1 MLSLRRATTL
11 TARRLSTKAKR
22 EYDLVLFGATG
33 YSGRMCADY
42 LLRTHKGLR
51 VALAGRDRA
60 KLEKVA
66 EACAVTPPRIVV
78 RRPGRRRVAAAGG
91 VHGGRREHGGTLP
104 QVRFVAGRSLCSGR
118 HVLTPISLEKAA
130 GR

>member
-1 MLSLRRATTL
+1 MLLRRATTQARPL
-11 TARRLSTKAKR
+11 RRLSTTTKR

-66 EACAVTPPRIVV
+66 EACAVTPRIVV
-78 RRPGRRRVAAAGG
+78 ADAQDADALKQLAASTEVVASTAGPFRNCLLYTSPSPRDRG
-91 VHGGRREHGGTLP
+91 
-104 QVRFVAGRSLCSGR
+104 
-118 HVLTPISLEKAA
+118 
-130 GR
+130 

>member
-11 TARRLSTKAKR
+11 TARRLSTTAKR

-66 EACAVTPPRIVV
+66 EACATTPRIVIY
-78 RRPGRRRVAAAGG
+78 RGG
-91 VHGGRREHGGTLP
+91 LSIIAWAYWKSRNLSWR
-104 QVRFVAGRSLCSGR
+104 
-118 HVLTPISLEKAA
+118 
-130 GR
+130 

>member
-1 MLSLRRATTL
+1 MAAHASIAATRHLRTMLLRRATTRAL
-11 TARRLSTKAKR
+11 TARRLSTKR

-60 KLEKVA
+60 KSRRSPGLRY
-66 EACAVTPPRIVV
+66 TTNRPRT
-78 RRPGRRRVAAAGG
+78 RRTLTLTKISSI
-91 VHGGRREHGGTLP
+91 HGGRGVDRGALP
-104 QVRFVAGRSLCSGR
+104 QVRVVVSGSLC
-118 HVLTPISLEKAA
+118 
-130 GR
+130 

>member
-42 LLRTHKGLR
+42 
-51 VALAGRDRA
+51 
-60 KLEKVA
+60 
-66 EACAVTPPRIVV
+66 
-78 RRPGRRRVAAAGG
+78 
-91 VHGGRREHGGTLP
+91 
-104 QVRFVAGRSLCSGR
+104 
-118 HVLTPISLEKAA
+118 
-130 GR
+130 

>member
-1 MLSLRRATTL
+1 MHSLRRATTL

-60 KLEKVA
+60 KLEKWQ
-66 EACAVTPPRIVV
+66 
-78 RRPGRRRVAAAGG
+78 RPAPS
-91 VHGGRREHGGTLP
+91 HQEL
-104 QVRFVAGRSLCSGR
+104 S
-118 HVLTPISLEKAA
+118 
-130 GR
+130 